1 MKISRNVFLGIV
13 AISIFNA
20 CSSADEQSEKDRM
33 VVNVETYNPAQSAND
48 GFYLSGEITAR
59 QTAAISTRVMGYI
72 NKIHAKPGDKVSA
85 GQLLVSISNEEMLA
99 KKAQVQ
105 AMITEA
111 EAAAKNA
118 RRDYDRFQTL
128 HAQNSVSDKELEN
141 VALQHTSMQAKVQM
155 AHQQMNEVD
164 AMLTYTQIRAPFAG
178 TVTQKLM
185 DEGSMANPGMPIL
198 MMEQSGELQIIASVP
213 ESYIPYVKVGD
224 AAQIEIKSLG
234 TTLSGKVSE
243 LSPSAY
249 RTGGQYA
256 MKLAIDTKEKE
267 HIHPGMYVNVLIPN
281 KINEN
286 ATSKI
291 MIEKESV
298 VYRDQLTGV
307 YVVDDRSE
315 ANLRWVRLGKTNG
328 NQIEV
333 LSGLKHNDKVVLST
347 ESKLYNGIKVSTSN
361 K

>member
-1 MKISRNVFLGIV
+1 MKISRNVVLGLA
-13 AISIFNA
+13 AISIISS
-20 CSSADEQSEKDRM
+20 CSSAGEQKEKSQ
-33 VVNVETYNPAQSAND
+33 VAVNVEAYYPTQSTNE

-59 QTAAISTRVMGYI
+59 QTASISTRMMGYI
-72 NKIHAKPGDKVSA
+72 NKIYVKPGNKVSA
-85 GQLLVSISNEEMLA
+85 GQQLVSISSDEIQA
-99 KKAQVQ
+99 KKAQIQ

-118 RRDYDRFQTL
+118 ERDYERFKTL

-155 AHQQMNEVD
+155 AHQQMNEVN
-164 AMLTYTQIRAPFAG
+164 ALLTYTNIRAPFSG
-178 TVTQKLM
+178 TITQKLM

-224 AAQIEIKSLG
+224 MAQIEVKSLG
-234 TTLSGKVSE
+234 TTIPGKVSE

-256 MKLAIDTKEKE
+256 MKLAIDTKDKE
-267 HIHPGMYVNVLIPN
+267 NIHSGMYVNILIPN
-281 KINEN
+281 KVKEDI
-286 ATSKI
+286 ASRI
-291 MIEKESV
+291 MIDKNSL

-307 YVVDDRSE
+307 YVVDDRNQ
-315 ANLRWVRLGKTNG
+315 ANLRWVRLGKIAG

-333 LSGLKHNDKVVLST
+333 LSGLNQNDKVVLSA
-347 ESKLYNGIKVSTSN
+347 ESKLYNGVKVSIS